1 MARANPNI
9 SESAIEQI
17 TADRGP
23 HYEPFG
29 WHHWPEH
36 PWLAYQFRRGLGEA
50 QEGGG
55 SVSEVMQ
62 AGSRMVPGDLESWH
76 AEWLRIA
83 DRNWDRGLTEE
94 KSGHIRT
101 AMNCFLRAADYY
113 RQAEFHLEPDD
124 PRRLPTFEKME
135 GRSHKFIGHPN
146 PPGEVVEIPYEP
158 GKPICGYF
166 IRAPFP
172 GDKLPV
178 LICMGGLDSI
188 KDEMWFMQAHGCL
201 QRGISVLMIDG
212 PGQGGT
218 LRRHKIVTRADS
230 EAPIG
235 KGIDCLETPPGP
247 GPHTVAGGGAP
258 PGGEGPSGK
267 CIVGLEPG
275 ADVDPLR
282 IAVCGSSL
290 GGYYAARA
298 ACYEPRLAAAI
309 SHGAI
314 WSVHDMWGTK
324 GDDFGLAMHI
334 RWVFGAKTMA
344 EAHEL
349 MKPFT
354 LKGHLEHMACPYL
367 VLHGGHDVLTVTAAR
382 STYDYARAHGVDAT
396 MRVLDPEETGA
407 EHCQHDNPTIG
418 QEVLADWLADR
429 FGINQRALLRTSIN
443 SLI

>member
-1 MARANPNI
+1 MEI
-9 SESAIEQI
+9 GMSEEFLI
-17 TADRGP
+17 DRVTDETHGVYQP
-23 HYEPFG
+23 YG
-29 WHHWPEH
+29 WHHWPKF
-36 PWLAYQFRRGLGEA
+36 PWMSYQFRRALGET
-50 QEGGG
+50 QDGGG
-55 SVSEVMQ
+55 SVSECFL
-62 AGSRMVPGDLESWH
+62 AASRMIPGDEESWH
-76 AEWLRIA
+76 REWKRIA
-83 DRNWDRGLTEE
+83 DFNQTRGDTEL
-94 KSGHIRT
+94 KKGHVRT
-101 AMNCFLRAADYY
+101 AMNCWLRAANYY
-113 RQAEFHLEPDD
+113 RHTESWLKYTD
-124 PRRLPTFEKME
+124 PRRLEAFTNME
-135 GRSHKFIGHPN
+135 ECSRKFIEKLN
-146 PPGEVVEIPYEP
+146 PAGEVLQIPYEND
-158 GKPICGYF
+158 KTLFAYF
-166 IRAPFP
+166 VRAPFDT
-172 GDKLPV
+172 GKQPV

-188 KDEMWFMQAHGCL
+188 KDEMWFMQAHGAL

-230 EAPIG
+230 EVPIG
-235 KGIDCLETPPGP
+235 KCIDWLEQR
-247 GPHTVAGGGAP
+247 
-258 PGGEGPSGK
+258 
-267 CIVGLEPG
+267 L
-275 ADVDPLR
+275 DVDELR

-344 EAHEL
+344 EAHAL

-407 EHCQHDNPTIG
+407 
-418 QEVLADWLADR
+418 
-429 FGINQRALLRTSIN
+429 
-443 SLI
+443 

>member
-1 MARANPNI
+1 MATANPSI
-9 SESAIEQI
+9 IESAIEQI

-29 WHHWPEH
+29 WHHWPEY
-36 PWLAYQFRRGLGEA
+36 PWLAYQFRRALGET

-62 AGSRMVPGDLESWH
+62 AGSRMIPGDLESWH
-76 AEWLRIA
+76 AEWMRIA
-83 DRNWDRGLTEE
+83 DRNWARGLTEE
-94 KSGHIRT
+94 KSGHIRS

-135 GRSHKFIGHPN
+135 ACSHKFIGHLN

-230 EAPIG
+230 EVPIG
-235 KGIDCLETPPGP
+235 KCIDWLEQRP
-247 GPHTVAGGGAP
+247 
-258 PGGEGPSGK
+258 
-267 CIVGLEPG
+267 
-275 ADVDPLR
+275 DVDRFR
-282 IAVCGSSL
+282 IAVCGSSF
-290 GGYYAARA
+290 GGYCAARFEIIHDRPLARA
-298 ACYEPRLAAAI
+298 ANGCEAA
-309 SHGAI
+309 
-314 WSVHDMWGTK
+314 
-324 GDDFGLAMHI
+324 
-334 RWVFGAKTMA
+334 
-344 EAHEL
+344 
-349 MKPFT
+349 
-354 LKGHLEHMACPYL
+354 
-367 VLHGGHDVLTVTAAR
+367 
-382 STYDYARAHGVDAT
+382 
-396 MRVLDPEETGA
+396 
-407 EHCQHDNPTIG
+407 Q
-418 QEVLADWLADR
+418 
-429 FGINQRALLRTSIN
+429 
-443 SLI
+443 